1 VIVASSMVTEIISLI
16 FGAAIGSFIN
26 VLGFRY
32 STRNGFKAALRGRS
46 RCQHGGHELK
56 WLDLIPVLSFLF
68 LRGQC
73 RTCRKSISW
82 QYPIVEMLAALVAL
96 FVPLRMGFS
105 LPTLL
110 WVLGFW
116 TLLLISIIDLR
127 LQIIP
132 NSLVIFLA
140 ALGVGLIASQY
151 TDGLWG
157 KVLEYNGISSLGA
170 YYILFRI
177 GNSAFFNHLYAII
190 FAFAL
195 FGGVHFASKGKAMGL
210 GDVKLATVLG
220 VWFVFPDMVLAI
232 ALSFIVGSIVGLIM
246 MGFGKLKFKSGIP
259 FGPFMATGVTLV
271 FFFGYDIVNAY
282 FKIFG
287 IF

>member
-1 VIVASSMVTEIISLI
+1 MVEGVVTNALLII

-32 STRNGFKAALRGRS
+32 STKNKFGNALRGRS
-46 RCQHGGHELK
+46 KCQHGGHGLK
-56 WLDLIPVLSFLF
+56 WLDLIPVFSFLF
-68 LRGQC
+68 LRGKC
-73 RTCRKSISW
+73 RTCHKPISW
-82 QYPIVEMLAALVAL
+82 RYPIVEALAGLVAL
-96 FVPLRMGFS
+96 FVPLQIGFGI
-105 LPTLL
+105 PALL

-140 ALGVGLIASQY
+140 ALGVGSMAYQY

-157 KVLEYNGISSLGA
+157 DWLRYYEISSLGA
-170 YYILFRI
+170 YYLTFRI
-177 GNSAFFNHLYAII
+177 GSSILLNHVYATLV
-190 FAFAL
+190 ALAL
-195 FGGVHFASKGKAMGL
+195 FGGIYIASKGKAMGL
-210 GDVKLATVLG
+210 GDVKLVAALG
-220 VWFVFPDMVLAI
+220 AWLVFPDMVLAM
-232 ALSFIVGSIVGLIM
+232 ALSFIVGSIVGLTM
-246 MGFGKLKFKSGIP
+246 MALGKLKFKSGIP
-259 FGPFMATGVTLV
+259 FGPFIATGVTLV

-287 IF
+287 FF